1 MWIGVGNGKKRN
13 EKGAFSFHNCKN
25 EIISYKTY
33 TIKSASYNNK
43 DQAPTT
49 QEETLRDN
57 NKSNENVLYSFAGML
72 SLGDEVH
79 QKLEF
84 SDFLKTKFAERT
96 SP

>member
-43 DQAPTT
+43 D
-49 QEETLRDN
+49 
-57 NKSNENVLYSFAGML
+57 
-72 SLGDEVH
+72 
-79 QKLEF
+79 
-84 SDFLKTKFAERT
+84 
-96 SP
+96 